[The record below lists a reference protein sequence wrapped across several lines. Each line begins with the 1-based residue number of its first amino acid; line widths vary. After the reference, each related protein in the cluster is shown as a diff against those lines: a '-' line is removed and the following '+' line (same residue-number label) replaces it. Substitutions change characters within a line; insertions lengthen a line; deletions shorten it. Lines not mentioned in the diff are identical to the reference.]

1 MRRCPAC
8 KRAIS
13 AGTRKCPLCG
23 YPVPAPLLGHYPA
36 ARAVSLI
43 VVVTMALWILWHVR
57 NGLTIEGMGPDDT
70 MISAA
75 SPASEG

>member
-8 KRAIS
+8 KHSIS
-13 AGTRKCPLCG
+13 AEAGKCQLCG
-23 YPVPAPLLGHYPA
+23 YPVPAPLLGRYPSTLV
-36 ARAVSLI
+36 VSVII
-43 VVVTMALWILWHVR
+43 VATIALWILWHVR
-57 NGLTIEGMGPDDT
+57 NGSTIEGIWPDDT